1 MRQALV
7 TGGSGFIGQ
16 HLVTTLLAD
25 GRRVRVFD
33 LHPPTSAATGLEY
46 IQGSVLDPESL
57 HAALDGVEEVYHLAG
72 LPGMWT
78 RRKDDFHAVNA
89 QGTAIVIAGARKR
102 GVSRLLHCSTE
113 SILFRP
119 SRTTSAV
126 AEDVAVTLDQMPGA
140 YTRSKMLGEQQ
151 ALQAAAAGFPVVI
164 ANPTMPIGPHNGKL
178 TPPTLMLHYFLSRH
192 VQFYLDFIMNLV
204 DVRDVATGLFLAM
217 ERGQTGQ
224 PYILGGENIALKKL
238 LAIIGV
244 ISGRSALRIPIPAV
258 MAQTT
263 AAVFEFI
270 ADYVTHEPPA
280 ATVEGVR
287 IASRSQALSIEKAQC
302 ELGYAPRP
310 IGALEEAL
318 RSFLDKSQESPM
330 NPAIIVSKTRRLAD

>member
-1 MRQALV
+1 MQQALV

-16 HLVTTLLAD
+16 HLVTALLAH

-33 LHPPTSAATGLEY
+33 LHPPTCAATGLQY
-46 IQGSVLDPESL
+46 IRGSVLDPGSL
-57 HAALDGVEEVYHLAG
+57 YAALDGVEEVYHLAG

-89 QGTAIVIAGARKR
+89 QGTAMVIAGARKR

-119 SRTTSAV
+119 SCTTSAV
-126 AEDVAVTLDQMPGA
+126 AEDVSVTLDQMPGA

-151 ALQAAAAGFPVVI
+151 ALQAAGAGFPVVV

-178 TPPTLMLHYFLSRH
+178 TPPTLMLQYFLSRH
-192 VQFYLDFIMNLV
+192 VQIYLDFIMNLV
-204 DVRDVATGLFLAM
+204 DVRDVAAGLLLTM
-217 ERGQTGQ
+217 ERGRTGQ
-224 PYILGGENIALKKL
+224 RYILGGENIALKKL
-238 LAIIGV
+238 LAIVGV
-244 ISGRSALRIPIPAV
+244 ISSRSALRIPIPAV
-258 MAQTT
+258 MAQTA
-263 AAVFEFI
+263 AAVLEFV
-270 ADYVTHEPPA
+270 ADHMTHEPPA

-310 IGALEEAL
+310 IAAALEEAVQ
-318 RSFLDKSQESPM
+318 S
-330 NPAIIVSKTRRLAD
+330 